1 MATIPYPDA
10 KPSTPNNITVV
21 QEYHAAYNAVIQ
33 PDKYVACSRYFIRR
47 WMPELGGTGVQI
59 VLALR
64 SLGFHNPT
72 TGETRNEIEIN
83 LLTLAEMIKVHPATI
98 KREFLRNKALALF
111 VAKDSNYRRDPVT
124 GQVLRAANIYRVM
137 MDDPLHDADLP
148 KLQEILDAQEKVSHR
163 KVQNAPNT
171 KPDISRKAQNAIYSV
186 QSAPNPAQTVQD
198 SVQSAPCRAQNAPTL
213 KDYSYSPKI
222 NKITEEHTAVAASD
236 FSPSLSQIAEQKQ
249 KEPVTTPL
257 TGLVTNPVSIPV
269 SIPVP
274 EKPEVTCKT
283 MLAFRKMRREMS
295 KEWFIREHGRP
306 SNEHD
311 WMGAVIK
318 AEAEEAA
325 AEKGEAEQQKAG
337 AGN

>member
-222 NKITEEHTAVAASD
+222 NKITEEHTAVAVSD
-236 FSPSLSQIAEQKQ
+236 FSLSLLSQIAEQK
-249 KEPVTTPL
+249 EPEAEQEK
-257 TGLVTNPVSIPV
+257 PVP
-269 SIPVP
+269 IPVP
-274 EKPEVTCKT
+274 EKKMPVEWDSLGDKQKPF
-283 MLAFRKMRREMS
+283 MLL
-295 KEWFIREHGRP
+295 
-306 SNEHD
+306 
-311 WMGAVIK
+311 
-318 AEAEEAA
+318 
-325 AEKGEAEQQKAG
+325 AEKDIINAYQLSGKTPPYVVIENRAKTLYNVSIQKGVAE
-337 AGN
+337 

>member
-1 MATIPYPDA
+1 MSDTV
-10 KPSTPNNITVV
+10 PNNNNVTIV

-213 KDYSYSPKI
+213 KDYSYTPKI
-222 NKITEEHTAVAASD
+222 NKITEEHTAIAASD
-236 FSPSLSQIAEQKQ
+236 FSSLSLSQIAEK
-249 KEPVTTPL
+249 KEPEAEQEK
-257 TGLVTNPVSIPV
+257 PVPIPV
-269 SIPVP
+269 PIPVP
-274 EKPEVTCKT
+274 EKPVPIEWDSLGDKQKPF
-283 MLAFRKMRREMS
+283 MLL
-295 KEWFIREHGRP
+295 
-306 SNEHD
+306 
-311 WMGAVIK
+311 
-318 AEAEEAA
+318 
-325 AEKGEAEQQKAG
+325 AEKEVLDTYRALGKTPPYVVIENRAKTLYKVAIQKG
-337 AGN
+337 VGVV